1 MVYRKP
7 SHNDQYLH
15 YSSQHHT
22 SCNESDVFSFFN
34 RAYSIITNKDDIH
47 KENNR
52 IKQVL
57 KENPYQERII
67 SKILNTNNHSFSQSQ
82 QQTQVTDIL
91 EDEIIMSIYLPYTEG
106 KS

>member
-1 MVYRKP
+1 M
-7 SHNDQYLH
+7 
-15 YSSQHHT
+15 
-22 SCNESDVFSFFN
+22 
-34 RAYSIITNKDDIH
+34 
-47 KENNR
+47 
-52 IKQVL
+52 L

-82 QQTQVTDIL
+82 QQTQVTDIQ